1 MRKMIVPVEAKP
13 PIITEGNEN
22 KNARLEPKVYYGG
35 YTQFL
40 YEKKE

>member
-1 MRKMIVPVEAKP
+1 MIVPVEAKP
-13 PIITEGNEN
+13 PIITEGNGN
-22 KNARLEPKVYYGG
+22 NNARLEPKVYDVG